1 MNKRYLLYQFYKE
14 ATFKKQY
21 ICIMITPQQ
30 ESLIKATVKKFS
42 PSMVA
47 VFGSYARNENT
58 SQSDL
63 DILID
68 FEHSINLI
76 ELIGLEQELSELL
89 GIKVD
94 LVTARS
100 LSDKLKPYIQQDLV
114 RIV

>member
-1 MNKRYLLYQFYKE
+1 
-14 ATFKKQY
+14 
-21 ICIMITPQQ
+21 MITLQQ
-30 ESLIKATVKKFS
+30 ELLIKETVKKFS
-42 PSMVA
+42 PTLVG

-68 FEHSINLI
+68 FDKGINLI

-94 LVTARS
+94 LVTSRS
-100 LSDKLKPYIQQDLV
+100 VNSNLEPYIQRDLV